1 MTTDDRSHDANA
13 WHADQQQLRMLV
25 DGRAG
30 AVFAASLEAHVIG
43 CDDCRERLNAMS
55 FTEDLEQVWSGIREA
70 VERQRPT
77 PAERLLGVLGLSPE
91 SVTLLAAV
99 PALRLGWLL
108 GVAVAVSFAGLA
120 SMAAVDLGLTLFLLV
135 APLVPVAGVAAAF
148 GGDADPSHEAVV
160 ATPYSAPRLLA
171 LRTAAVLGTSAPVAV
186 VVALALPGPAW
197 LAVAWLTPAA
207 AGVALTLALAPTFG
221 FTAPAVVTGSAWTLL
236 CLAAGRA
243 RDPMALV
250 GPVSQALCLA
260 LVVLCAVALVS
271 RSRSFDMP
279 RRLS

>member
-1 MTTDDRSHDANA
+1 MTEERTCDAGG
-13 WHADQQQLRMLV
+13 WHADDQQLRMLV
-25 DGRAG
+25 DGRAS
-30 AVFAASLEAHVIG
+30 AVFAASLEMHVIG
-43 CDDCRERLNAMS
+43 CDDCRGRMNTMS
-55 FTEDLEQVWSGIREA
+55 YTDELEPIWAGIREA
-70 VERQRPT
+70 VERPGPT

-91 SVTLLAAV
+91 SVQLLTAV

-120 SMAAVDLGLTLFLLV
+120 TVAAVDLGLTLFLLV

-171 LRTAAVLGTSAPVAV
+171 LRTTAVLVTSAPVAV
-186 VVALALPGPAW
+186 VVALVLPAPAW
-197 LAVAWLTPAA
+197 LALAWLTPAA
-207 AGVALTLALAPTFG
+207 AGIAITLALAPTFG
-221 FTAPAVVTGSAWTLL
+221 FTAPAVAAGTTWGLV

-243 RDPMALV
+243 QEPMALV
-250 GPVSQALCLA
+250 GPASQSICLA
-260 LVVLCAVALVS
+260 LVVVCGAVLLS
-271 RSRSFDMP
+271 RSGSFDMP